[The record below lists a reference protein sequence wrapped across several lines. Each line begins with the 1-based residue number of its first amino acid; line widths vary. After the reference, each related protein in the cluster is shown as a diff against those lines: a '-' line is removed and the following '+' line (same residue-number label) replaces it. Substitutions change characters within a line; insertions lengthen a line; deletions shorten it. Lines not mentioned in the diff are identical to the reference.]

1 MTKYLDIS
9 YMNFL
14 IEPGHELSFATKVV
28 SDYNATLTLMHK
40 ALVLKNYSR
49 HTIKTYLH
57 MFRRFLKYIHPMPL
71 HKVTKTH
78 IIEYHLWL
86 IKECEISISYQ
97 NQSINALKF
106 YIEKV
111 LLYPPSRYD
120 LPRPIKQ
127 KTLPKVLSLE
137 EVSQIIKVTR
147 NIKHKAILS
156 LIYGAGLRIS
166 ECVQMQLVDIDSAH
180 MRIWVRNGKG
190 KKDRITL
197 LSNDLLTLLRDY
209 YRIYRPKKWLFE
221 GPTGNQ
227 YSVSSI
233 RQVFNRSKRKAIG
246 NSTATVHTL
255 RHSFA
260 THLLENGVNLRYIQQ
275 LLGHSSSKTTE
286 IYTHVCSTQLTNI
299 TSPFDLLTKKVYLK
313 EK

>member
-1 MTKYLDIS
+1 
-9 YMNFL
+9 
-14 IEPGHELSFATKVV
+14 
-28 SDYNATLTLMHK
+28 
-40 ALVLKNYSR
+40 
-49 HTIKTYLH
+49 
-57 MFRRFLKYIHPMPL
+57 
-71 HKVTKTH
+71 
-78 IIEYHLWL
+78 
-86 IKECEISISYQ
+86 
-97 NQSINALKF
+97 
-106 YIEKV
+106 
-111 LLYPPSRYD
+111 
-120 LPRPIKQ
+120 
-127 KTLPKVLSLE
+127 
-137 EVSQIIKVTR
+137 
-147 NIKHKAILS
+147 LS

-197 LSNDLLTLLRDY
+197 LSNDLLVLLRAY

-233 RQVFNRSKRKAIG
+233 RQVFNRSKRKALG

-286 IYTHVCSTQLTNI
+286 IYTHVSSTQLTNI
-299 TSPFDLLTKKVYLK
+299 TSLFDLLTKKVYLK